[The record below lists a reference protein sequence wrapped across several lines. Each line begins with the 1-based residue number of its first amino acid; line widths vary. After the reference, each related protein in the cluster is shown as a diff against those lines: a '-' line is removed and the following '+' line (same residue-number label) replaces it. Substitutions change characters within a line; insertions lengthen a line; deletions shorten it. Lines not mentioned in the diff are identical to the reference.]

1 MKVFNKKFSQIKINQ
16 NEKFNTYIT
25 EEKLKQF
32 VSISGDKNPLHLN
45 KKYAQHLGFKENII
59 HGLLISSLYSKL
71 VGVYLPGKYA
81 VIGKISINFHNPL
94 YLSEK
99 IQVSGKIISKDNRF
113 KNIIIR
119 AQILKKDKIISTA
132 EILVNVKK

>member
-1 MKVFNKKFSQIKINQ
+1 MSFRKKYERINKKFSQIKINQ

-71 VGVYLPGKYA
+71 VGYLKVCCY
-81 VIGKISINFHNPL
+81 
-94 YLSEK
+94 
-99 IQVSGKIISKDNRF
+99 
-113 KNIIIR
+113 
-119 AQILKKDKIISTA
+119 
-132 EILVNVKK
+132 